1 MVETVTKLPVK
12 TETTALTAARR
23 PWHPMEAM
31 RREMERMFSDFDNSF
46 GFTPFRRSLF
56 DYIPSERFA
65 APTNVLAVDITEK
78 NGGFEIK
85 AELPGVD
92 EKDIEVKLVN
102 GGLLIK
108 GEKKEEKEEKDTGYV
123 MSERSYGAFERYFGL
138 PEGVDTDKIAATYTK
153 GLLTVTLPKTK
164 EAKLQE
170 KKITVQAA

>member
-12 TETTALTAARR
+12 TETTAVTTARR

-31 RREMERMFSDFDNSF
+31 RREMERVFANFDNEF
-46 GFTPFRRSLF
+46 GLSPFRRSLF
-56 DYIPSERFA
+56 DIVPSERYA
-65 APTNVLAVDITEK
+65 AATNVLAVDVTEK
-78 NGGFEIK
+78 DGGFEIK

-102 GGLLIK
+102 GGLLIR
-108 GEKKEEKEEKDTGYV
+108 GEKKEEREEKDTGYV
-123 MSERSYGAFERYFGL
+123 MSERSYGSFERYFRL
-138 PEGVDTDKIAATYTK
+138 PEGVETDKIAAIYK
-153 GLLTVTLPKTK
+153 QGVLTVTLPKTK

>member
-1 MVETVTKLPVK
+1 MVETVTKLPIK
-12 TETTALTAARR
+12 TDAQSATYGPTR
-23 PWHPMEAM
+23 PWFPMRTLRNEID
-31 RREMERMFSDFDNSF
+31 RMFADFESGF
-46 GFTPFRRSLF
+46 FTPFRHSLF
-56 DYIPSERFA
+56 DYTPVASVA
-65 APTNVLAVDITEK
+65 SPTVDIVEK

-123 MSERSYGAFERYFGL
+123 MSERSYGSFERYFGL
-138 PEGVDTDKIAATYTK
+138 PDGVDMNKVVASYSK
-153 GLLTVTLPKTK
+153 GILTVTLPKTQ

-170 KKITVQAA
+170 KKITIKAA

>member
-1 MVETVTKLPVK
+1 MAETVARLPVK
-12 TETTALTAARR
+12 THTNPLTATRR
-23 PWHPMEAM
+23 PWNPIESM
-31 RREMERMFSDFDNSF
+31 RREMERLFDDFDS

-65 APTNVLAVDITEK
+65 TSTNVPAVDITEK
-78 NGGFEIK
+78 DGAFEIK

-108 GEKKEEKEEKDTGYV
+108 GEKKEEKEEKDAGYV
-123 MSERSYGAFERYFGL
+123 MSERSYGSFERYFGL
-138 PEGVDTDKIAATYTK
+138 PEGVDTDKIAATYKT
-153 GLLTVTLPKTK
+153 GVLTVTLPKTK
-164 EAKLQE
+164 EAKLQD

>member
-12 TETTALTAARR
+12 TETTAVATARR

-31 RREMERMFSDFDNSF
+31 RREMERVFANFDNEF
-46 GFTPFRRSLF
+46 GLSPFRRSLF
-56 DYIPSERFA
+56 DIVPSERYA
-65 APTNVLAVDITEK
+65 AATNVLAVDVTEK
-78 NGGFEIK
+78 DGGFEIK

-102 GGLLIK
+102 GGLLIR
-108 GEKKEEKEEKDTGYV
+108 GEKKEEREEKDTGYV
-123 MSERSYGAFERYFGL
+123 MSERSYGSFERYFRL
-138 PEGVDTDKIAATYTK
+138 PEGVETDKIAAIYK
-153 GLLTVTLPKTK
+153 QGVLTVTLPKTK

>member
-1 MVETVTKLPVK
+1 MVETITKLPIK
-12 TETTALTAARR
+12 TDAQPATYGSTR
-23 PWHPMEAM
+23 PWFPMRTLRNEID
-31 RREMERMFSDFDNSF
+31 RMFADFESGF
-46 GFTPFRRSLF
+46 FTPFRHSLF
-56 DYIPSERFA
+56 DYTPA
-65 APTNVLAVDITEK
+65 ASVVSPTVDIVEK

-123 MSERSYGAFERYFGL
+123 MSERSYGSFERYFGL
-138 PEGVDTDKIAATYTK
+138 PDGVDMNKVVASYSK
-153 GLLTVTLPKTK
+153 GVLTVTLPKTQ

-170 KKITVQAA
+170 KKITIKAA